1 MNLILWRH
9 AEAEDGSPDKERKLT
24 AKGKRQAKRMAEWL
38 DANLPR
44 DSRVVASEARRAR
57 ETARALTDAY
67 ESVADVNPDA
77 EAKAILRAAGWPS
90 DKDVTVVIVG
100 HQPSLGEAAALAVT
114 GRASPWRMKKGAVM
128 WLESRPVAGKPEASI
143 KAVLS
148 PDLL

>member
-9 AEAEDGSPDKERKLT
+9 AEAEDGSPDMERKLT
-24 AKGKRQAKRMAEWL
+24 AKGKRQAKRMAAWL
-38 DANLPR
+38 ESMLPPAR
-44 DSRVVASEARRAR
+44 RVVASEARRAR

-77 EAKAILRAAGWPS
+77 EPKAILRAAGWPS
-90 DKDVTVVIVG
+90 HKDITVVIAG

-114 GRASPWRMKKGAVM
+114 GRAAPWRLKKGAIV
-128 WLESRPVAGKPEASI
+128 WLESRLVGGKPEASI
-143 KAVLS
+143 RAVLS